1 MTCTHM
7 KTGEAYHSLVHDMKT
22 EKNREALTLQYI
34 FVFSITVFPCSLK
47 TNFDSLKP
55 PLDIEIQHFDWGKEA
70 SLLIQNITF
79 LAQKL
84 HDAGQ
89 VKGKLID
96 GCLQGLGC

>member
-1 MTCTHM
+1 MHPQEDWRSQSL
-7 KTGEAYHSLVHDMKT
+7 TGAWHE
-22 EKNREALTLQYI
+22 NREKQRGINPIRRTKIEWSQ
-34 FVFSITVFPCSLK
+34 VCCSLK

-70 SLLIQNITF
+70 SLFIQTITF
-79 LAQKL
+79 LAQKS